1 MALQVPF
8 MYDYPGAVHAEPAGR
23 LATGEHALYGWY
35 RCSDG
40 YIFMATKG
48 DDQALQTVSQV
59 AFLEAVFT
67 QIIGSAQE
75 VIHSPLLKQLLQE
88 QFSKVSKAFAL
99 EALER
104 AGVAATAQGFMAD
117 LRSQNITTAKNF

>member
-1 MALQVPF
+1 

-59 AFLEAVFT
+59 NLRE
-67 QIIGSAQE
+67 
-75 VIHSPLLKQLLQE
+75 LLMKRKPE
-88 QFSKVSKAFAL
+88 S
-99 EALER
+99 R
-104 AGVAATAQGFMAD
+104 AGC
-117 LRSQNITTAKNF
+117 IP